1 MRLKSLSLLLGAGL
15 VIALQG
21 AAWCSGGGAEGAA
34 AAHATAEHA
43 AAAHHLNWWDFTL
56 RTANF
61 VILLAI
67 LVKLLK
73 KPIGNFLVSRR
84 EDIQKLL
91 AELQDKQKEAAAV
104 SAEYKAKLAMLD
116 EETKKIVAELLS
128 EGEAEKQK
136 IIQAAERQAAYI
148 KQQAEIAV
156 QQEIKA
162 AREKLQEE
170 VAELSVAAAEK
181 LIRKSMKADDQ
192 DRLVKDFMKRVVEAK

>member
-1 MRLKSLSLLLGAGL
+1 MRLKSLSLLLGAGA
-15 VIALQG
+15 VIALHG
-21 AAWCSGGGAEGAA
+21 TGWCSGGGAEGAA
-34 AAHATAEHA
+34 
-43 AAAHHLNWWDFTL
+43 HHLNWWDFAL

-61 VILLAI
+61 VILVSI

-91 AELQDKQKEAAAV
+91 ADLQDKQKEAAAV

-116 EETKKIVAELLS
+116 DETKKIVAELLS
-128 EGEAEKQK
+128 EGEIEKQK

-162 AREKLQEE
+162 ARERLQEE
-170 VAELSVAAAEK
+170 MAELSVAAAEK

>member
-15 VIALQG
+15 VVALQG
-21 AAWCSGGGAEGAA
+21 TGWCSGGGAEGAA
-34 AAHATAEHA
+34 Q
-43 AAAHHLNWWDFTL
+43 HLNWFDFAL
-56 RTANF
+56 RTGNF
-61 VILLAI
+61 VILVGI
-67 LVKLLK
+67 LFKLLK
-73 KPIGNFLVSRR
+73 APIGNFLTSRR
-84 EDIQKLL
+84 QDIQKLL
-91 AELQDKQKEAAAV
+91 EDLKEKQKEAAAV

-136 IIQAAERQAAYI
+136 IIQAAERQAVYI

>member
-1 MRLKSLSLLLGAGL
+1 MRLKSLSLLLGAGAVL
-15 VIALQG
+15 ALQG
-21 AAWCSGGGAEGAA
+21 TGWCSGGGAEGG
-34 AAHATAEHA
+34 
-43 AAAHHLNWWDFTL
+43 AHHLNWWDFAL
-56 RTANF
+56 RTGNF
-61 VILLAI
+61 VILVAI

-73 KPIGNFLVSRR
+73 KPLGNFLTTRR
-84 EDIQKLL
+84 QDIQKLL
-91 AELQDKQKEAAAV
+91 ADLKLKQEDAARV
-104 SAEYKAKLAMLD
+104 SAEYKAKLAALD

-162 AREKLQEE
+162 ARERLQEE
-170 VAELSVAAAEK
+170 VAELSVAAAEQ
-181 LIRKSMKADDQ
+181 LIQKNIKGEDQ

>member
-15 VIALQG
+15 VVALQG
-21 AAWCSGGGAEGAA
+21 TGWCSGGGAEGAA
-34 AAHATAEHA
+34 
-43 AAAHHLNWWDFTL
+43 HHLNWFDFAL
-56 RTANF
+56 RTGNF
-61 VILLAI
+61 VILVGI
-67 LVKLLK
+67 LFKLLK
-73 KPIGNFLVSRR
+73 APIGNFLVSRR
-84 EDIQKLL
+84 QDIQKLL
-91 AELQDKQKEAAAV
+91 EDLKEKQKEAAAV

-162 AREKLQEE
+162 ARERLQEE

>member
-1 MRLKSLSLLLGAGL
+1 MRLKSLSLLLGAGAL
-15 VIALQG
+15 LALQG
-21 AAWCSGGGAEGAA
+21 TGWCSGGGAEGAA
-34 AAHATAEHA
+34 A
-43 AAAHHLNWWDFTL
+43 HHLNWWDFAL

-61 VILLAI
+61 VILVSI
-67 LVKLLK
+67 LVYLLK
-73 KPIGNFLVSRR
+73 KPMGNFLTSRR
-84 EDIQKLL
+84 QDIQKLL
-91 AELQDKQKEAAAV
+91 ADLQLKQQEAVQV
-104 SAEYKAKLAMLD
+104 SAEYRAKLAALD
-116 EETKKIVAELLS
+116 DETKKIVAELLS

-170 VAELSVAAAEK
+170 ITELSVAAAK
-181 LIRKSMKADDQ
+181 RILRKSIKAEDQ